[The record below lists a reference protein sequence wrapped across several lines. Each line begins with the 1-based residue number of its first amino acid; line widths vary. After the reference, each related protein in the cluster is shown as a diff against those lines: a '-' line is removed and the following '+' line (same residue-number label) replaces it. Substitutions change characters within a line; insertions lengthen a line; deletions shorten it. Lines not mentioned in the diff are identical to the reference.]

1 MLCILQTEK
10 FMTNLRK
17 DLLIILVIVFLVCS
31 RKQAGKNPF
40 LLNCMSNLIGVIKLF
55 LICLNVKNMWKKF
68 FLLQL
73 K

>member
-1 MLCILQTEK
+1 
-10 FMTNLRK
+10 MTNLRK

-55 LICLNVKNMWKKF
+55 LICLNVKNM
-68 FLLQL
+68 
-73 K
+73 